1 MENHNLN
8 ITTLETQVL
17 TELIQG
23 LYAEPGF
30 SDVSDADLVRQTGIP
45 AKSIRGV
52 LGSLTKKGIIFQLT
66 ARELG
71 IDDPY
76 CDFKTIVYLD
86 DAHHNLHPEWKQH
99 I

>member
-1 MENHNLN
+1 MKNLT
-8 ITTLETQVL
+8 IKLTTLETVVL
-17 TELIQG
+17 DELIKG

-30 SDVSDADLVRQTGIP
+30 SDVSDADLVSQTGIP

-52 LGSLTKKGIIFQLT
+52 LGSLTKKGLIFQLT
-66 ARELG
+66 AKELG

-86 DAHHNLHPEWKQH
+86 EAHHNLHPEWSL
-99 I
+99 